1 MKCRECCLSLS
12 TLAGKTLTLKEGSPE
27 VILDGEGSFYDK
39 KHIDAKANF
48 LFFLFFITN
57 D

>member
-39 KHIDAKANF
+39 KYIDAKANF
-48 LFFLFFITN
+48 LFFLLQN